1 MSGNHYGIFDLLGNK
16 ITDSDI
22 GDDKLAIAEMMKEID
37 NVVAL
42 SSMDTVSY
50 THLRAHET

>member
-22 GDDKLAIAEMMKEID
+22 GDDKLAIAEMMKEIQ
-37 NVVAL
+37 
-42 SSMDTVSY
+42 
-50 THLRAHET
+50 